1 MIKLNVSEVYWKDGG
16 ALISKENLKLYCQKV
31 KDTKD
36 GGFDCLCN
44 CHDDHN
50 PSFHWEIGRVGWVG
64 RCKTCSA
71 KGADFAKTAGI
82 KVTELFADTPNTN
95 RASPGEQYIRKKY
108 NRHTLYDYFSFIDEL
123 YDHTKI
129 RYYPGWANGDKKFAN
144 GYWGDNGRF
153 NDQKGCLK
161 DRKPQTAIF
170 GNVAL
175 IKKCIAE
182 KKVVYY
188 CEGEKDVQAM
198 QKLGYPAFT
207 QGSCT
212 TFYPELAP
220 HLKGIRLIILAD
232 NDTGGQNGAK
242 KLRELLLPYAESI
255 KVITPCTDFLKADV
269 TDFFKNH
276 DKSDFE
282 RLIAENTA
290 VTDTTVGSPTS
301 VTDTTVPK
309 GTLVNVE
316 NVRSMLMYKV
326 EYDKDGSEKSRKLI
340 QSVKNFEIALDN
352 DSRLKGKIKFDEFS
366 QQTYLMGNTP
376 WETSRNNYRAWSS
389 FDDSALFAILQSD
402 YGLNSRNDYFDALK
416 NVAMRN
422 RFHPVRDLL
431 NSLKWDGREHI
442 RGLLP
447 DYLGAEDTE
456 YTYQVWRLWMLGA
469 VARIFHPGCKFD
481 YTVIF
486 QGRQGLGKSTFLQL
500 MALNDGWFNDSLD
513 SLDSDKAAQSLM
525 GSWIIELAELK
536 SLARTAG
543 GVDSVKR
550 FLTAVQDKIRLPYE
564 RRADIFLRQSVFAG
578 TTNKSDFLQDETGN
592 RRFLIIQTGVHEPKK
607 NLFDP
612 EAMRDI
618 KAAWAEA
625 VHIYKI
631 EKPKLLLPESCRKQ
645 AEELQAESMSD
656 DGKIGIIQEYLS
668 DKHRTCAIEIWQKA
682 LGEQGRPAKWQ
693 ASEISNIILGLP
705 EWERIPNPTKFG
717 EYGSQ
722 RGFQRKTTNTL
733 PEKDCS
739 SKSGDC
745 SNDFMKISESEFS
758 ELPFD

>member
-1 MIKLNVSEVYWKDGG
+1 MQFDEV
-16 ALISKENLKLYCQKV
+16 LTHFEIQKRYGD
-31 KDTKD
+31 KAQAR
-36 GGFDCLCN
+36 CP
-44 CHDDHN
+44 CHDDKQA
-50 PSFHWEIGRVGWVG
+50 SLTITKGRRSALLHCHAGCNFEDIIQKVGLKKQDLYFEERPPGSSW
-64 RCKTCSA
+64 
-71 KGADFAKTAGI
+71 
-82 KVTELFADTPNTN
+82 
-95 RASPGEQYIRKKY
+95 RAYVESREHKRIEAVYNYVSYINGEYA
-108 NRHTLYDYFSFIDEL
+108 F
-123 YDHTKI
+123 TKI
-129 RYYPGWANGDKKFAN
+129 RMQDKRMIYGVLCNNRFSY
-144 GYWGDNGRF
+144 GLNGRHRK
-153 NDQKGCLK
+153 DLK
-161 DRKPQTAIF
+161 SVYGDLK
-170 GNVAL
+170 AL
-175 IKKCIAE
+175 NKAIAE
-182 KKVVYY
+182 GKPIFIP
-188 CEGEKDVQAM
+188 EGEKDVDTLT
-198 QKLGYPAFT
+198 KRGYVALT
-207 QGSCT
+207 YGGSGDWQSEFAT
-212 TFYPELAP
+212 LF
-220 HLKGIRLIILAD
+220 KGAGVYILAD
-232 NDTGGQNGAK
+232 NDEPGRKVANTILSDLKGIAK
-242 KLRELLLPYAESI
+242 SA
-255 KVITPCTDFLKADV
+255 KVIVPVPDIPKADIS
-269 TDFFKNH
+269 DYFAAGHGNE
-276 DKSDFE
+276 DFE
-282 RLIAENTA
+282 RLIAENTT
-290 VTDTTVGSPTS
+290 VTDITAGGPE
-301 VTDTTVPK
+301 PK
-309 GTLVNVE
+309 SIRLNLDD
-316 NVRSMLMYKV
+316 VRQMLMYKV
-326 EYDKDGSEKSRKLI
+326 EYDKDGNEKSRKLI

-431 NSLKWDGREHI
+431 NTLKWDEREHI

-469 VARIFHPGCKFD
+469 VARIFQPGCKFD

-550 FLTAVQDKIRLPYE
+550 FLTATQDKYRVPYE

-607 NLFDP
+607 NLFAP
-612 EAMRDI
+612 EAMNDI

-625 VHIYKI
+625 VHIYKT
-631 EKPKLLLPESCRKQ
+631 EKPRLLLPESCRKQ

-733 PEKDCS
+733 LEKDCS

-745 SNDFMKISESEFS
+745 SNDFMEISESELS

>member
-1 MIKLNVSEVYWKDGG
+1 MQFDEV
-16 ALISKENLKLYCQKV
+16 LTHFQIQKRFGD
-31 KDTKD
+31 KAQAR
-36 GGFDCLCN
+36 CP
-44 CHDDHN
+44 CHDDKQA
-50 PSFHWEIGRVGWVG
+50 SLTITKGRRSALLHCHAGCNFEDIIQSVGLKKQDLYFEERPPGSSWRAYVEG
-64 RCKTCSA
+64 REHKRIEAVYNYVSSA
-71 KGADFAKTAGI
+71 
-82 KVTELFADTPNTN
+82 N
-95 RASPGEQYIRKKY
+95 GEYA
-108 NRHTLYDYFSFIDEL
+108 F
-123 YDHTKI
+123 TKI
-129 RYYPGWANGDKKFAN
+129 RMQDKRMIYGVLCNNRFSY
-144 GYWGDNGRF
+144 GLNGRHRK
-153 NDQKGCLK
+153 DLK
-161 DRKPQTAIF
+161 SVYGDLK
-170 GNVAL
+170 AL
-175 IKKCIAE
+175 NKAIAE
-182 KKVVYY
+182 NNPVFIP
-188 CEGEKDVQAM
+188 EGEKDVDTLT
-198 QKLGYPAFT
+198 KRGYTAITYGGVNDWQSDFAT
-207 QGSCT
+207 L
-212 TFYPELAP
+212 F
-220 HLKGIRLIILAD
+220 KGAEIYILAD
-232 NDTGGQNGAK
+232 NDEPGRKVANTILSDLKGIAK
-242 KLRELLLPYAESI
+242 SV
-255 KVITPCTDFLKADV
+255 KVIVPVPDIPKADI
-269 TDFFKNH
+269 
-276 DKSDFE
+276 SDYFEAGHSNEEFE

-290 VTDTTVGSPTS
+290 VTDITTGDS
-301 VTDTTVPK
+301 VPK
-309 GTLVNVE
+309 GTPLNLDD
-316 NVRSMLMYKV
+316 VRQMLMYKV
-326 EYDKDGSEKSRKLI
+326 EYDKDGNEKSRKLI

-352 DSRLKGKIKFDEFS
+352 DNRLKGKIKFDEFS

-376 WETSRNNYRAWSS
+376 WEASRNNYRAWSS

-431 NSLKWDGREHI
+431 NSLKWDGQGHI

-469 VARIFHPGCKFD
+469 VARIFQPGCKFD

-550 FLTAVQDKIRLPYE
+550 FLTATQDKYRVPYE

-592 RRFLIIQTGVHEPKK
+592 RRFLIVQTGAHEPKK

-612 EAMRDI
+612 EAMNDI
-618 KAAWAEA
+618 KSAWAEA
-625 VHIYKI
+625 VHIYKT

-745 SNDFMKISESEFS
+745 SNDFMEISESELS

>member
-1 MIKLNVSEVYWKDGG
+1 MQFDEI
-16 ALISKENLKLYCQKV
+16 ISHFQIQKRYGD
-31 KDTKD
+31 KAQAR
-36 GGFDCLCN
+36 CP
-44 CHDDHN
+44 CHDDKQA
-50 PSFHWEIGRVGWVG
+50 SLTITKGRRSALIYCHAGCNFEDIIQSVGLKKQDLYFEERPPGSSWRAYVEG
-64 RCKTCSA
+64 REKKRIEAVYNYVSSS
-71 KGADFAKTAGI
+71 
-82 KVTELFADTPNTN
+82 N
-95 RASPGEQYIRKKY
+95 GEY
-108 NRHTLYDYFSFIDEL
+108 TF
-123 YDHTKI
+123 TKI
-129 RYYPGWANGDKKFAN
+129 RMQDKRMIYGVLCNNRFSYGLSGRHRKDLKSVYGD
-144 GYWGDNGRF
+144 
-153 NDQKGCLK
+153 LK
-161 DRKPQTAIF
+161 
-170 GNVAL
+170 AL
-175 IKKCIAE
+175 NKAIAE
-182 KKVVYY
+182 GKPIFVP
-188 CEGEKDVQAM
+188 EGEKDVDTLT
-198 QKLGYPAFT
+198 KRGYTAITYGGVNDWQSDFAT
-207 QGSCT
+207 L
-212 TFYPELAP
+212 FKDAEVY
-220 HLKGIRLIILAD
+220 ILAD
-232 NDTGGQNGAK
+232 NDEPGCKIANTILSDLKGIAK
-242 KLRELLLPYAESI
+242 SAR
-255 KVITPCTDFLKADV
+255 VIVPVPDVPKADV
-269 TDFFKNH
+269 SDYFAAGHSNE
-276 DKSDFE
+276 DFE
-282 RLIAENTA
+282 KLIQSS

-340 QSVKNFEIALDN
+340 QNVKNFEIVLDN
-352 DSRLKGKIKFDEFS
+352 DGRFKGKIKYDEFS
-366 QQTYLMGNTP
+366 QQTYLMGSTP
-376 WETSRNNYRAWSS
+376 WETSMNNYRAWGS
-389 FDDSALFAILQSD
+389 FDDSALFSILQSD
-402 YGLNSRNDYFDALK
+402 YGLNSRNDYFDAIK

-431 NSLKWDGREHI
+431 SSLKWDGQEHI

-447 DYLGAEDTE
+447 DYLGADDTE

-469 VARIFHPGCKFD
+469 VSRIFQPGCKFD

-500 MALNDGWFNDSLD
+500 MALNDSWFNDSLD

-739 SKSGDC
+739 SKSGD
-745 SNDFMKISESEFS
+745 
-758 ELPFD
+758 

>member
-1 MIKLNVSEVYWKDGG
+1 MQFDEILTHFQ
-16 ALISKENLKLYCQKV
+16 IQKHYGD
-31 KDTKD
+31 KAQAR
-36 GGFDCLCN
+36 CP
-44 CHDDHN
+44 CHDDKQA
-50 PSFHWEIGRVGWVG
+50 SLTITKGRRSALLHCHAGCNFEDIIQKVGLKKQDLYFEERPPGSSWRAYVEG
-64 RCKTCSA
+64 REHKRIEAVYNYVSA
-71 KGADFAKTAGI
+71 A
-82 KVTELFADTPNTN
+82 N
-95 RASPGEQYIRKKY
+95 GEY
-108 NRHTLYDYFSFIDEL
+108 TF
-123 YDHTKI
+123 TKI
-129 RYYPGWANGDKKFAN
+129 RMQDKRIIY
-144 GYWGDNGRF
+144 GVLCNGRF
-153 NDQKGCLK
+153 TYGLGGRHRKDLK
-161 DRKPQTAIF
+161 SVYGDLK
-170 GNVAL
+170 AL
-175 IKKCIAE
+175 NKVIAE
-182 KKVVYY
+182 GKPIFIP
-188 CEGEKDVQAM
+188 EGEKDVDTLT
-198 QKLGYPAFT
+198 KRGYVALT
-207 QGSCT
+207 YGGSGDWQSEFAT
-212 TFYPELAP
+212 LF
-220 HLKGIRLIILAD
+220 KGAEVYILAD
-232 NDTGGQNGAK
+232 NDEPGRKVANAILSDLKGIAK
-242 KLRELLLPYAESI
+242 SA
-255 KVITPCTDFLKADV
+255 KVIVPVPDIPKADIS
-269 TDFFKNH
+269 DYFAAGHGNE
-276 DKSDFE
+276 DFE
-282 RLIAENTA
+282 RLIAKN
-290 VTDTTVGSPTS
+290 TS
-301 VTDTTVPK
+301 VTDITVGDPVPK
-309 GTLVNVE
+309 GTPLNLDD
-316 NVRSMLMYKV
+316 VRQMLMYKV
-326 EYDKDGSEKSRKLI
+326 EYDKDGNEKSRKLI

-402 YGLNSRNDYFDALK
+402 YGLSSRNDYFDALK

-431 NSLKWDGREHI
+431 NSLKWDEREHI

-469 VARIFHPGCKFD
+469 VSRIFQPGCKFD

-550 FLTAVQDKIRLPYE
+550 FLTATQDKYRVPYE

-612 EAMRDI
+612 EAMNDI

-625 VHIYKI
+625 VHIYKT

-668 DKHRTCAIEIWQKA
+668 NKHRTCAIEIWQKA

-745 SNDFMKISESEFS
+745 SNDFMEISESELA

>member
-1 MIKLNVSEVYWKDGG
+1 MQFDEIL
-16 ALISKENLKLYCQKV
+16 AHFQIQKRYGD
-31 KDTKD
+31 KAQAR
-36 GGFDCLCN
+36 CP
-44 CHDDHN
+44 CHDDKQA
-50 PSFHWEIGRVGWVG
+50 SLTITKGRRSVLIHCHAGCNFEDIIQTVGLKKQDLYFEERPPGSSWRAYVEG
-64 RCKTCSA
+64 REHKRIEAVYNYVSS
-71 KGADFAKTAGI
+71 
-82 KVTELFADTPNTN
+82 TN
-95 RASPGEQYIRKKY
+95 GEY
-108 NRHTLYDYFSFIDEL
+108 TF
-123 YDHTKI
+123 TKI
-129 RYYPGWANGDKKFAN
+129 RMQDKRMIY
-144 GYWGDNGRF
+144 GVLCNGRF
-153 NDQKGCLK
+153 TYGLGGKHRKDLK
-161 DRKPQTAIF
+161 SVYGDLKVLNKA
-170 GNVAL
+170 
-175 IKKCIAE
+175 IAE
-182 KKVVYY
+182 NNPVFIP
-188 CEGEKDVQAM
+188 EGEKDVDTLT
-198 QKLGYPAFT
+198 KRGYTAITYGGVNDWQSEFAT
-207 QGSCT
+207 L
-212 TFYPELAP
+212 F
-220 HLKGIRLIILAD
+220 KGAEVYILAD
-232 NDTGGQNGAK
+232 NDSPGVKVANTILSDLKGIAK
-242 KLRELLLPYAESI
+242 SAR
-255 KVITPCTDFLKADV
+255 VIVPVPGVPKADV
-269 TDFFKNH
+269 SDYFGVGHSNE
-276 DKSDFE
+276 DFE
-282 RLIAENTA
+282 KLIQSA
-290 VTDTTVGSPTS
+290 VTDNVSNPAPVS
-301 VTDTTVPK
+301 TVPK
-309 GTLVNVE
+309 GTPLNIE
-316 NVRSMLMYKV
+316 DVRQMLMYKI
-326 EYDKDGSEKSRKLI
+326 EYDKDGNEKSRKLI

-352 DSRLKGKIKFDEFS
+352 DGRFKGKIKFDEFS

-431 NSLKWDGREHI
+431 NSLKWDGWEHI

-447 DYLGAEDTE
+447 DYLGTEDTE

-550 FLTAVQDKIRLPYE
+550 FLTATQDKYRVPYE

-592 RRFLIIQTGVHEPKK
+592 RRFLIVQTGVHEPKK
-607 NLFDP
+607 NLFAP
-612 EAMRDI
+612 EAMSDI

-625 VHIYKI
+625 VHIYKT

>member
-1 MIKLNVSEVYWKDGG
+1 MQFDEV
-16 ALISKENLKLYCQKV
+16 LTHFQIQKRFGD
-31 KDTKD
+31 KAQAR
-36 GGFDCLCN
+36 CP
-44 CHDDHN
+44 CHDDKQA
-50 PSFHWEIGRVGWVG
+50 SLTITKGRRSALLHCHAGCNFEDIIQKVGLKKQDLYFEERPPGSSWRAYVEG
-64 RCKTCSA
+64 REHKRIEAVYNYVSSA
-71 KGADFAKTAGI
+71 
-82 KVTELFADTPNTN
+82 N
-95 RASPGEQYIRKKY
+95 GEYA
-108 NRHTLYDYFSFIDEL
+108 F
-123 YDHTKI
+123 TKI
-129 RYYPGWANGDKKFAN
+129 RMQDKRMIY
-144 GYWGDNGRF
+144 GVLCNGRF
-153 NDQKGCLK
+153 TYGLGGRHRKELK
-161 DRKPQTAIF
+161 SVYGDLK
-170 GNVAL
+170 AL
-175 IKKCIAE
+175 NKAIAE
-182 KKVVYY
+182 GKPVFMP
-188 CEGEKDVQAM
+188 EGEKDVDTLT
-198 QKLGYPAFT
+198 KRGYTAITYGGVNDWRSDFAT
-207 QGSCT
+207 L
-212 TFYPELAP
+212 F
-220 HLKGIRLIILAD
+220 KGAEVYILAD
-232 NDTGGQNGAK
+232 NDEPGRKVANTILSDLKGIAK
-242 KLRELLLPYAESI
+242 SA
-255 KVITPCTDFLKADV
+255 KVIVPVPDIPKADIS
-269 TDFFKNH
+269 DFFAAGHSNE
-276 DKSDFE
+276 DFE
-282 RLIAENTA
+282 KLLQSA
-290 VTDTTVGSPTS
+290 VTDITVGGPE
-301 VTDTTVPK
+301 PK
-309 GTLVNVE
+309 SIPLNLDD
-316 NVRSMLMYKV
+316 VRQMLMYKV
-326 EYDKDGSEKSRKLI
+326 EYDKDGNEKSRKLI

-431 NSLKWDGREHI
+431 NSLKWDEREHI

-469 VARIFHPGCKFD
+469 VARIFQPGCKFD

-550 FLTAVQDKIRLPYE
+550 FLTATQDKYRVPYE

-612 EAMRDI
+612 EAMNDI

-625 VHIYKI
+625 VHIYKT

-705 EWERIPNPTKFG
+705 EWERIPSPAKFG

-745 SNDFMKISESEFS
+745 SNGFMEISESELL

>member
-1 MIKLNVSEVYWKDGG
+1 MQFDEI
-16 ALISKENLKLYCQKV
+16 ISHFQIQKRYGD
-31 KDTKD
+31 KAQAR
-36 GGFDCLCN
+36 CP
-44 CHDDHN
+44 CHDDKQA
-50 PSFHWEIGRVGWVG
+50 SLTITKGRRSALIYCHAGCNFEDIIQSVGLKKQDLYFEERPPGSSWRAYVEG
-64 RCKTCSA
+64 REKKRIEAVYNYVSSS
-71 KGADFAKTAGI
+71 
-82 KVTELFADTPNTN
+82 N
-95 RASPGEQYIRKKY
+95 GEY
-108 NRHTLYDYFSFIDEL
+108 TF
-123 YDHTKI
+123 TKI
-129 RYYPGWANGDKKFAN
+129 RMQDKRMIYGVLCNNRFSYGLSGRHRKDLKSVYGD
-144 GYWGDNGRF
+144 
-153 NDQKGCLK
+153 LK
-161 DRKPQTAIF
+161 
-170 GNVAL
+170 AL
-175 IKKCIAE
+175 NKAIAE
-182 KKVVYY
+182 GKPIFVP
-188 CEGEKDVQAM
+188 EGEKDVDTLT
-198 QKLGYPAFT
+198 KRGYTAITYGGVNDWQSDFAT
-207 QGSCT
+207 L
-212 TFYPELAP
+212 FKDAEVY
-220 HLKGIRLIILAD
+220 ILAD
-232 NDTGGQNGAK
+232 NDEPGCKIANTILSDLKGIAK
-242 KLRELLLPYAESI
+242 SAR
-255 KVITPCTDFLKADV
+255 VIVPVPDVPKADV
-269 TDFFKNH
+269 SDYFAAGHSNE
-276 DKSDFE
+276 DFE
-282 RLIAENTA
+282 KLIQSS

-340 QSVKNFEIALDN
+340 QNVKNFEIVLDN
-352 DSRLKGKIKFDEFS
+352 DGRFKGKIKYDEFS
-366 QQTYLMGNTP
+366 QQTYLMGSTP
-376 WETSRNNYRAWSS
+376 WETSMNNYRAWGS
-389 FDDSALFAILQSD
+389 FDDSALFSILQSD
-402 YGLNSRNDYFDALK
+402 YGLNSRNDYFDAIK

-431 NSLKWDGREHI
+431 SSLKWDGQEHI

-447 DYLGAEDTE
+447 DYLGADDTE

-469 VARIFHPGCKFD
+469 VSRIFQPGCKFD

-500 MALNDGWFNDSLD
+500 MALNDSWFNDSLD